1 MPKKILIIDD
11 EEDIIELLQYNL
23 NKEGYKVLS
32 ALTGEIGLKLAKKET
47 PDGIIL
53 DLMLPGIDGL
63 EVCRAIK
70 NDDRTSNIPIIML
83 TAKGEETDIIVGLEL
98 GADDYITKPF
108 SIRQLLARLKAVIRR
123 AHHISKSTTIIKI
136 ENLVINSTKFEVL
149 LNGKLLNLTSTEFYL
164 LKYLAENPGHVFT
177 RDQLLDKVWGED
189 AFLIDRVVD
198 VNIRRLRKKLGKEAK
213 LITTVRGVGYKF
225 KS

>member
-11 EEDIIELLQYNL
+11 EKDIIELLRYNL
-23 NKEGYKVLS
+23 NKEGYKVIS
-32 ALTGEIGLKLAKKET
+32 ASDGESGLKLAKKET

-70 NDDRTSNIPIIML
+70 NDDRISNIPIIML

-123 AHHISKSTTIIKI
+123 AHHISKSTDIIKI
-136 ENLVINSTKFEVL
+136 GNLLIDAAKFEVS
-149 LNGKLLNLTSTEFYL
+149 LNGKQLKLTSTELYL
-164 LKYLAENPGHVFT
+164 LKYLAENPGRVFS
-177 RDQLLDKVWGED
+177 RDQLLDKIWGENS
-189 AFLIDRVVD
+189 FIIDRAVD
-198 VNIRRLRKKLGKEAK
+198 VHIRRLRKKLGKVSE